1 MKKILQAFL
10 FNVGYYV
17 LAALVGWRDH
27 TWMNDAKVFTFAHL
41 MGASFKAHD
50 GKVYYQFGLRLVPTT
65 DMAYA
70 MAEIN
75 ADRGRRLW
83 AMSATD
89 DDLAEALKCN
99 QQSFDGVAGIAAY
112 AEVVRWLDDEYR
124 IIVGEMKHRVRFQR
138 QRTSLGVQQIVS
150 QMYGTI

>member
-10 FNVGYYV
+10 FNMGYV
-17 LAALVGWRDH
+17 LAALVGWRDR
-27 TWMNDAKVFTFAHL
+27 TWMGDAKVFTYAFF
-41 MGASFKAHD
+41 MGASFKAPN
-50 GKVYYQFGLRLVPTT
+50 GKVNYQLGLSLVPTT

-89 DDLAEALKCN
+89 EELVEAINRN
-99 QQSFDGVAGIAAY
+99 QQSFSEVAEIEAY
-112 AEVVRWLDDEYR
+112 KEVVRWLDDEHR
-124 IIVGEMKHRVRFQR
+124 IIVGEMKHRVRFHR
-138 QRTSLGVQQIVS
+138 QRTSLEVQQEVS
-150 QMYGTI
+150 QLYGTI